1 MDFKDDLISLFNA
14 RISCTIIWHNFWRK
28 DRKLSPIIQLVLDPM
43 AQARF
48 HLYNE
53 FIWPMATSIL
63 FYITLA
69 ILTFMPL
76 FFVSVWNINSSYECV
91 IFYKLPSYYVFE
103 NLKIIFDFVFSE
115 DMFLINKISDIY
127 SIISICL
134 IHVIF
139 VLKNFPIFP
148 NS

>member
-1 MDFKDDLISLFNA
+1 
-14 RISCTIIWHNFWRK
+14 
-28 DRKLSPIIQLVLDPM
+28 M

-91 IFYKLPSYYVFE
+91 IFYKLPSCYVFE

-127 SIISICL
+127 SIIRICL

-139 VLKNFPIFP
+139 VLKNFLIFP
-148 NS
+148 QFLKYCCKLYSHLFREEKKKISWIKVMNICHCLDINFW